1 MRFRKLVPI
10 SFINPA
16 YDAGFFDLG
25 VGGLSVNP
33 WLAAGVRWV
42 GTIAEGA
49 KSCRYRLHDGWYAVA
64 ADAPVCQG
72 RSKNVPL
79 GRSKAVPSGWCLTA
93 PARPVGWGPSH

>member
-64 ADAPVCQG
+64 ADAPV
-72 RSKNVPL
+72 L
-79 GRSKAVPSGWCLTA
+79 LAVGSRACRAVFSQRDL
-93 PARPVGWGPSH
+93 